1 MPDLV
6 GHDGKRVG
14 SDNKTD
20 GMNRHI
26 YRLVA
31 AVLAAITIVSCN
43 GARKSETS
51 RLLKDVDSY
60 IEARPDSALAVLEGI
75 DKSELTNKELEAK
88 YALLL
93 SQALDK
99 NYIDLQSDSIIAPAV
114 RYYENH
120 GTPDERLKM
129 YYYRGRIS
137 MNANNYEEAMEYFS
151 VAGKYTENAKDKI
164 AAGLLHNAKMHIYQ
178 YLYDSDSVISEAK
191 KSSDMFLAGGD
202 TARYINAIN
211 GVLTGYIQ
219 MQDTA
224 NAQYYLN
231 IYRDLIPYMNIEQ
244 LSRYHSASLFLNIDK
259 GADSL
264 MVIETIDEYLS
275 AIEDSSLIQWLTVAN
290 AYNRLSHY
298 DKAAEA
304 LDLYLRYDGEKNR
317 AFYAISSRTYDGLGN
332 FERAYDD
339 LYQFQIL
346 DGNTDLEIFASDAKF
361 VEERYANELELLAAK
376 YSKERIMF
384 ICIIII
390 LCAVIAISLIRKQ
403 LKLQT
408 AEKKS
413 LEAEKKR
420 FEQLYKDATD
430 ERDSLATMLKEGHIA
445 PETLSIIR
453 RRLEVLNSV
462 VVSHISDRE
471 SDIKK
476 ANQELESLVSDRRS
490 FILHTRI
497 TIDERF
503 PEFTKRLAH
512 IGLNDDEI
520 NICSLYAIGM
530 KGKDIKSYTGQSRLY
545 IQSAEIRHKLGLHEG
560 DTNLSIILRNML
572 KEEGC

>member
-1 MPDLV
+1 
-6 GHDGKRVG
+6 
-14 SDNKTD
+14 
-20 GMNRHI
+20 
-26 YRLVA
+26 
-31 AVLAAITIVSCN
+31 
-43 GARKSETS
+43 
-51 RLLKDVDSY
+51 
-60 IEARPDSALAVLEGI
+60 
-75 DKSELTNKELEAK
+75 
-88 YALLL
+88 
-93 SQALDK
+93 
-99 NYIDLQSDSIIAPAV
+99 
-114 RYYENH
+114 
-120 GTPDERLKM
+120 
-129 YYYRGRIS
+129 
-137 MNANNYEEAMEYFS
+137 
-151 VAGKYTENAKDKI
+151 
-164 AAGLLHNAKMHIYQ
+164 
-178 YLYDSDSVISEAK
+178 
-191 KSSDMFLAGGD
+191 
-202 TARYINAIN
+202 
-211 GVLTGYIQ
+211 
-219 MQDTA
+219 
-224 NAQYYLN
+224 
-231 IYRDLIPYMNIEQ
+231 
-244 LSRYHSASLFLNIDK
+244 
-259 GADSL
+259 
-264 MVIETIDEYLS
+264 
-275 AIEDSSLIQWLTVAN
+275 
-290 AYNRLSHY
+290 
-298 DKAAEA
+298 
-304 LDLYLRYDGEKNR
+304 
-317 AFYAISSRTYDGLGN
+317 
-332 FERAYDD
+332 
-339 LYQFQIL
+339 
-346 DGNTDLEIFASDAKF
+346 
-361 VEERYANELELLAAK
+361 
-376 YSKERIMF
+376 MF

-471 SDIKK
+471 ADIKK

-520 NICSLYAIGM
+520 NICCLYAIGM